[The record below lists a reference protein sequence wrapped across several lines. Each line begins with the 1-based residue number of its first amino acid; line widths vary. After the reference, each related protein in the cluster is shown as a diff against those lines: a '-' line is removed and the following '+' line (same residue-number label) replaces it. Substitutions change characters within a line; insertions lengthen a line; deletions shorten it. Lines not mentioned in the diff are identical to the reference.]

1 MKPVQINLFSLEWLF
16 IFGKEMQ
23 NFFSTFSNRLNPKQH
38 CKIQSKKMLLSI
50 LFINFWK
57 TGKKNRTVY
66 THNSLYYVNKNII
79 WHMLSTKY
87 WIFNTNL
94 QRRNNQ

>member
-1 MKPVQINLFSLEWLF
+1 MKPVQINLISLEWLF

-50 LFINFWK
+50 LFIN
-57 TGKKNRTVY
+57 
-66 THNSLYYVNKNII
+66 SLYYVNKIYGI
-79 WHMLSTKY
+79 MAYVIYEKLD
-87 WIFNTNL
+87 I
-94 QRRNNQ
+94 